1 MIYRLRYM
9 EDTISDR
16 DNIKAHLSKFYP
28 GTTKRFF
35 TLLKKKTIRLKTYPE
50 SCPIFEDDPDYR
62 RLVVG
67 DYLVFYMI
75 NDKAKMVEIHRILHG
90 SMDISQHLR

>member
-1 MIYRLRYM
+1 MKYRLKYM

-16 DNIKAHLSKFYP
+16 DNIKNHLSKFYP

-35 TLLKKKTIRLKTYPE
+35 SMLKKKITRLKTYPE
-50 SCPIFEDDPDYR
+50 SCPIYEDDPDYR
-62 RLVVG
+62 KLVAG

-75 NDKAKMVEIHRILHG
+75 NEKEKKVEIHRILHG
-90 SMDISQHLR
+90 SMDINQHL